1 MKFTKK
7 IAFASASLALTM
19 ATPAALLTQNAAFAK
34 TTTVKQATKVK
45 VTKKTTPFYH
55 KDGSKFTKKK
65 PYVYG
70 SWKSTVAYKNTS
82 YNVVKTVTIKG
93 AKYYYIGNDAYLK
106 ASDVKVTATKTV
118 KSSST
123 SSAKKASTSSSK
135 TTSKKTSSTSSSS
148 KSSSKKTSSTSSSTS
163 SAKKAST
170 SSSKTTSKKTSSTS
184 SSSKSSSKK
193 TSSTSSSSSSKKTVT
208 QIQVTKKTT
217 PFYHKD
223 GSKFTKKSPY
233 VYQGWKSTVAY
244 KGTKYKVSK
253 TITIKGSKYYYIGNS
268 AYLKA
273 SAVKVIASK

>member
-7 IAFASASLALTM
+7 IAFASASLALTL

-70 SWKSTVAYKNTS
+70 DWKSTVAYKNTS
-82 YNVVKTVTIKG
+82 YNVVKAVTIKG

-123 SSAKKASTSSSK
+123 SSSKKASTSSSK
-135 TTSKKTSSTSSSS
+135 TTSKKTSSSAS
-148 KSSSKKTSSTSSSTS
+148 KTSSKKTSSTSSSFS
-163 SAKKAST
+163 SE
-170 SSSKTTSKKTSSTS
+170 KT
-184 SSSKSSSKK
+184 
-193 TSSTSSSSSSKKTVT
+193 SSKKTVT
-208 QIQVTKKTT
+208 EIQVTKKTT

-253 TITIKGSKYYYIGNS
+253 TITIKGSKYYYVGNS

>member
-7 IAFASASLALTM
+7 IAFASASLALTL

-70 SWKSTVAYKNTS
+70 DWKSTVAYKNTS

-106 ASDVKVTATKTV
+106 ASAVKVTATKAV
-118 KSSST
+118 KSSS
-123 SSAKKASTSSSK
+123 SSKKASTTSSK
-135 TTSKKTSSTSSSS
+135 TTSKKTSSSSSKTSSKKSSSTSSS
-148 KSSSKKTSSTSSSTS
+148 SSSKKTSS
-163 SAKKAST
+163 
-170 SSSKTTSKKTSSTS
+170 KKT
-184 SSSKSSSKK
+184 
-193 TSSTSSSSSSKKTVT
+193 SSKKTVT

-253 TITIKGSKYYYIGNS
+253 TITIKNKKYYYVGNS

>member
-7 IAFASASLALTM
+7 IAFASASLALTL

-70 SWKSTVAYKNTS
+70 DWKSTVAYKNTS

-106 ASDVKVTATKTV
+106 ASAVKVTATKTV
-118 KSSST
+118 KSSS
-123 SSAKKASTSSSK
+123 SSKKASTTSSK
-135 TTSKKTSSTSSSS
+135 TTSKKSSSSSSKTSSKKSSSTSSSS
-148 KSSSKKTSSTSSSTS
+148 SSKKT
-163 SAKKAST
+163 
-170 SSSKTTSKKTSSTS
+170 
-184 SSSKSSSKK
+184 
-193 TSSTSSSSSSKKTVT
+193 SSKKTVT

-253 TITIKGSKYYYIGNS
+253 TITIKNKKYYYVGNS

>member
-7 IAFASASLALTM
+7 IAFASASLALTL

-82 YNVVKTVTIKG
+82 YKVVKTVTIKG

-118 KSSST
+118 KSSS
-123 SSAKKASTSSSK
+123 SSKKASTSSKK
-135 TTSKKTSSTSSSS
+135 TSSKKTSSTSSSS
-148 KSSSKKTSSTSSSTS
+148 KSSSTSSS
-163 SAKKAST
+163 
-170 SSSKTTSKKTSSTS
+170 
-184 SSSKSSSKK
+184 SSSKK
-193 TSSTSSSSSSKKTVT
+193 TSSKKTVT

-253 TITIKGSKYYYIGNS
+253 TITIKNKKYYYIGNS

>member
-7 IAFASASLALTM
+7 IAFASASLALTL

-70 SWKSTVAYKNTS
+70 DWKSTVAYKNTS
-82 YNVVKTVTIKG
+82 YNVVKAVTIKG

-123 SSAKKASTSSSK
+123 SSSKKASTSSSK
-135 TTSKKTSSTSSSS
+135 TTSKKTSS
-148 KSSSKKTSSTSSSTS
+148 
-163 SAKKAST
+163 SA
-170 SSSKTTSKKTSSTS
+170 SKT
-184 SSSKSSSKK
+184 SSKK
-193 TSSTSSSSSSKKTVT
+193 TSSTSSSSSSKKTSSKKTVT
-208 QIQVTKKTT
+208 EIQVTKKTT

-244 KGTKYKVSK
+244 KDTKYKVSK
-253 TITIKGSKYYYIGNS
+253 TITIKGSKYYYVGNS

>member
-7 IAFASASLALTM
+7 IAFASASLALTL

-70 SWKSTVAYKNTS
+70 DWKSTVAYKNTS
-82 YNVVKTVTIKG
+82 YNVVKAVTIKG

-123 SSAKKASTSSSK
+123 SSSKKASTSSSK
-135 TTSKKTSSTSSSS
+135 TTSKKTSS
-148 KSSSKKTSSTSSSTS
+148 
-163 SAKKAST
+163 SA
-170 SSSKTTSKKTSSTS
+170 SKT
-184 SSSKSSSKK
+184 SSKK
-193 TSSTSSSSSSKKTVT
+193 TSSTSSSSSSEKTSSKKTVT
-208 QIQVTKKTT
+208 EIQVTKKTT

-253 TITIKGSKYYYIGNS
+253 TITIKGSKYYYVGNS

>member
-7 IAFASASLALTM
+7 IAFASASLALTL

-82 YNVVKTVTIKG
+82 YKVVKTVTIKG

-118 KSSST
+118 KSSS
-123 SSAKKASTSSSK
+123 SSKKASTSSSK
-135 TTSKKTSSTSSSS
+135 TSSKKTSSTSSSS
-148 KSSSKKTSSTSSSTS
+148 KSSS
-163 SAKKAST
+163 
-170 SSSKTTSKKTSSTS
+170 
-184 SSSKSSSKK
+184 
-193 TSSTSSSSSSKKTVT
+193 TSSSSSSKKTSSKKTVS

-253 TITIKGSKYYYIGNS
+253 TITIKNKKYYYIGNS

>member
-7 IAFASASLALTM
+7 IAFASASLALTL

-82 YNVVKTVTIKG
+82 YKVVKTVTIKG

-118 KSSST
+118 KSSS
-123 SSAKKASTSSSK
+123 SSKKASTSSSK
-135 TTSKKTSSTSSSS
+135 TSSKKTSSKKTSSTSSSS
-148 KSSSKKTSSTSSSTS
+148 KSSSTSSS
-163 SAKKAST
+163 
-170 SSSKTTSKKTSSTS
+170 
-184 SSSKSSSKK
+184 SSSKK
-193 TSSTSSSSSSKKTVT
+193 TSSKKTVT

-253 TITIKGSKYYYIGNS
+253 TITIKNKKYYYIGNS

>member
-7 IAFASASLALTM
+7 IAFASASLALTL
-19 ATPAALLTQNAAFAK
+19 ATPAALLTQNVAFAK

-70 SWKSTVAYKNTS
+70 GWKSTVAYKNTS

-135 TTSKKTSSTSSSS
+135 
-148 KSSSKKTSSTSSSTS
+148 SSSKKTSSTSSSTS
-163 SAKKAST
+163 SS
-170 SSSKTTSKKTSSTS
+170 
-184 SSSKSSSKK
+184 SSSKK
-193 TSSTSSSSSSKKTVT
+193 TSSKKTVT

>member
-7 IAFASASLALTM
+7 IAFASASLALTL
-19 ATPAALLTQNAAFAK
+19 ATPAALLTQNVAFAK

-70 SWKSTVAYKNTS
+70 GWKSTVAYKNTS

-135 TTSKKTSSTSSSS
+135 SSSKKTSSTSSSS
-148 KSSSKKTSSTSSSTS
+148 KSSSKKTSSTS
-163 SAKKAST
+163 
-170 SSSKTTSKKTSSTS
+170 
-184 SSSKSSSKK
+184 
-193 TSSTSSSSSSKKTVT
+193 SSTSSSSSSKKTVT

>member
-7 IAFASASLALTM
+7 IAFASASLALTL

-106 ASDVKVTATKTV
+106 ASDVKVTATKAV

-135 TTSKKTSSTSSSS
+135 TTSKKTSS
-148 KSSSKKTSSTSSSTS
+148 
-163 SAKKAST
+163 SA
-170 SSSKTTSKKTSSTS
+170 SKT
-184 SSSKSSSKK
+184 SSKK
-193 TSSTSSSSSSKKTVT
+193 TSSTSSSSSSEKTSSKKTVT
-208 QIQVTKKTT
+208 EIQVTKKTT

-253 TITIKGSKYYYIGNS
+253 TITIKGSKYYYVGNS

>member
-7 IAFASASLALTM
+7 IAFASASLALTL

-70 SWKSTVAYKNTS
+70 DWKSTVAYKNTS

-123 SSAKKASTSSSK
+123 SSSKKASTTSSK
-135 TTSKKTSSTSSSS
+135 T
-148 KSSSKKTSSTSSSTS
+148 SSKKTSSS
-163 SAKKAST
+163 
-170 SSSKTTSKKTSSTS
+170 
-184 SSSKSSSKK
+184 SSSKK
-193 TSSTSSSSSSKKTVT
+193 TSSTSSSSTSSSSTSSKKSSSKKTVT
-208 QIQVTKKTT
+208 QVQVTKKTT

-233 VYQGWKSTVAY
+233 VYNGWKSTVAY

-253 TITIKGSKYYYIGNS
+253 TITIKNKKYYYVGNS

-273 SAVKVIASK
+273 SDVKVIASK

>member
-135 TTSKKTSSTSSSS
+135 ITSKKTSLTSSSSKSSSKKTSLTSSSS

-163 SAKKAST
+163 SS
-170 SSSKTTSKKTSSTS
+170 
-184 SSSKSSSKK
+184 SSSKK
-193 TSSTSSSSSSKKTVT
+193 TSSKKTVT

>member
-7 IAFASASLALTM
+7 IAFASASLALTL

-65 PYVYG
+65 LYVYG
-70 SWKSTVAYKNTS
+70 GWKSTVAYKNTS

-106 ASDVKVTATKTV
+106 ARDVKVTATKTV

-163 SAKKAST
+163 SS
-170 SSSKTTSKKTSSTS
+170 
-184 SSSKSSSKK
+184 SSSKK
-193 TSSTSSSSSSKKTVT
+193 TSSKKTVT

-217 PFYHKD
+217 PFYHKN

>member
-7 IAFASASLALTM
+7 IAFASASLALTL

-70 SWKSTVAYKNTS
+70 GWKSTVAYKNTS

-106 ASDVKVTATKTV
+106 ARDVKVTATKTV

-148 KSSSKKTSSTSSSTS
+148 K
-163 SAKKAST
+163 
-170 SSSKTTSKKTSSTS
+170 
-184 SSSKSSSKK
+184 
-193 TSSTSSSSSSKKTVT
+193 SSSKKTVT

>member
-7 IAFASASLALTM
+7 IAFASASLALTL
-19 ATPAALLTQNAAFAK
+19 ATPAALLTQNVAFAK

-70 SWKSTVAYKNTS
+70 GWKSIVAYKNTS

-135 TTSKKTSSTSSSS
+135 TTSKKTSSTSSSTS
-148 KSSSKKTSSTSSSTS
+148 SSSSSKKT
-163 SAKKAST
+163 
-170 SSSKTTSKKTSSTS
+170 
-184 SSSKSSSKK
+184 
-193 TSSTSSSSSSKKTVT
+193 SSKKTVT

>member
-135 TTSKKTSSTSSSS
+135 TTSKKTSSTSSSTS
-148 KSSSKKTSSTSSSTS
+148 SSSSSKKT
-163 SAKKAST
+163 
-170 SSSKTTSKKTSSTS
+170 
-184 SSSKSSSKK
+184 
-193 TSSTSSSSSSKKTVT
+193 SSKKTVT

-233 VYQGWKSTVAY
+233 VYQSLGWKSTVAY
-244 KGTKYKVSK
+244 EGTEYKVFK

>member
-135 TTSKKTSSTSSSS
+135 TTSKKTSSTSSSTS
-148 KSSSKKTSSTSSSTS
+148 SSSSSKKT
-163 SAKKAST
+163 
-170 SSSKTTSKKTSSTS
+170 
-184 SSSKSSSKK
+184 
-193 TSSTSSSSSSKKTVT
+193 SSKKTVT

-233 VYQGWKSTVAY
+233 VYQSLGWKSTVAY
-244 KGTKYKVSK
+244 KGTEYKVFK

>member
-7 IAFASASLALTM
+7 IAFASASLALTL

-82 YNVVKTVTIKG
+82 YKVVKTVTIKG

-118 KSSST
+118 KSSS
-123 SSAKKASTSSSK
+123 SSKKASTS
-135 TTSKKTSSTSSSS
+135 SKKTSSTSSSS
-148 KSSSKKTSSTSSSTS
+148 KSSSTSSS
-163 SAKKAST
+163 
-170 SSSKTTSKKTSSTS
+170 
-184 SSSKSSSKK
+184 SSSKK
-193 TSSTSSSSSSKKTVT
+193 TSSKKTVT

-253 TITIKGSKYYYIGNS
+253 TITIKNKKYYYIGNS

>member
-70 SWKSTVAYKNTS
+70 SWKSAVAYKNTS

-148 KSSSKKTSSTSSSTS
+148 KSSSKKTSSTSSS
-163 SAKKAST
+163 
-170 SSSKTTSKKTSSTS
+170 
-184 SSSKSSSKK
+184 SSSKK
-193 TSSTSSSSSSKKTVT
+193 TSSKKTVT

-244 KGTKYKVSK
+244 KGTKYKVSR

>member
-7 IAFASASLALTM
+7 IAFASASLALTL
-19 ATPAALLTQNAAFAK
+19 ATPAALLTQNVAFAK

-148 KSSSKKTSSTSSSTS
+148 KSSSKKTSS
-163 SAKKAST
+163 
-170 SSSKTTSKKTSSTS
+170 KKT
-184 SSSKSSSKK
+184 
-193 TSSTSSSSSSKKTVT
+193 SSKKTVT

>member
-7 IAFASASLALTM
+7 IAFASASLALTL

-70 SWKSTVAYKNTS
+70 DWKSTVAYKNTS
-82 YNVVKTVTIKG
+82 YNVVKAVTIKG

-123 SSAKKASTSSSK
+123 SSSKKASTSSSK
-135 TTSKKTSSTSSSS
+135 TTSKNTSSSASKTSSK
-148 KSSSKKTSSTSSSTS
+148 KS
-163 SAKKAST
+163 
-170 SSSKTTSKKTSSTS
+170 
-184 SSSKSSSKK
+184 
-193 TSSTSSSSSSKKTVT
+193 SSTSSSSSSEKTSSKKTVT
-208 QIQVTKKTT
+208 EIQVTKKTT

-253 TITIKGSKYYYIGNS
+253 TITIKGSKYYYVGNS

>member
-7 IAFASASLALTM
+7 IAFASASLALTL
-19 ATPAALLTQNAAFAK
+19 ATPAALLTQNVAFAK

-163 SAKKAST
+163 SS
-170 SSSKTTSKKTSSTS
+170 
-184 SSSKSSSKK
+184 SSSKK
-193 TSSTSSSSSSKKTVT
+193 TSSKKTSSKKTSSKKTVT

>member
-34 TTTVKQATKVK
+34 TTTVKQATKVN

-106 ASDVKVTATKTV
+106 ASDVKVTPTKTV

-135 TTSKKTSSTSSSS
+135 TTSKKTSSTSSSTS
-148 KSSSKKTSSTSSSTS
+148 SSSSSKKT
-163 SAKKAST
+163 
-170 SSSKTTSKKTSSTS
+170 
-184 SSSKSSSKK
+184 
-193 TSSTSSSSSSKKTVT
+193 SSKKTVT

-223 GSKFTKKSPY
+223 GSKFTKKSQY

>member
-7 IAFASASLALTM
+7 IAFASASLALTL

-135 TTSKKTSSTSSSS
+135 TTSKKTSSS
-148 KSSSKKTSSTSSSTS
+148 
-163 SAKKAST
+163 
-170 SSSKTTSKKTSSTS
+170 
-184 SSSKSSSKK
+184 SSSKK
-193 TSSTSSSSSSKKTVT
+193 TSSTSSSSSSKKTSSEKTVT
-208 QIQVTKKTT
+208 EIQVTKKTT

-253 TITIKGSKYYYIGNS
+253 TITIKNKKYYYVGNS

-273 SAVKVIASK
+273 SAVKVIAAK

>member
-19 ATPAALLTQNAAFAK
+19 ATPAALITQNAAFAK

-106 ASDVKVTATKTV
+106 ASDVKVTPTKTV

-135 TTSKKTSSTSSSS
+135 TTSKKTSSTSSSTS
-148 KSSSKKTSSTSSSTS
+148 SSSSSKKT
-163 SAKKAST
+163 
-170 SSSKTTSKKTSSTS
+170 
-184 SSSKSSSKK
+184 
-193 TSSTSSSSSSKKTVT
+193 SSKKTVT

>member
-7 IAFASASLALTM
+7 IAFASASLALTL

-70 SWKSTVAYKNTS
+70 DWKSTVAYKNTS
-82 YNVVKTVTIKG
+82 YNVVKAVTIKG

-123 SSAKKASTSSSK
+123 SSSKKASTSSSK
-135 TTSKKTSSTSSSS
+135 TTSKKTSS
-148 KSSSKKTSSTSSSTS
+148 
-163 SAKKAST
+163 SA
-170 SSSKTTSKKTSSTS
+170 SKT
-184 SSSKSSSKK
+184 SSKK
-193 TSSTSSSSSSKKTVT
+193 TSSTSSSSSSEKTSSKKTVT
-208 QIQVTKKTT
+208 EIQVTKKTT

-253 TITIKGSKYYYIGNS
+253 TITIKGSKYYYVGNN

-273 SAVKVIASK
+273 SDVKVIASK

>member
-7 IAFASASLALTM
+7 IAFASASLALTL

-70 SWKSTVAYKNTS
+70 DWKSTVAYKNTS

-106 ASDVKVTATKTV
+106 ASAVKVTATKTV
-118 KSSST
+118 KSSS
-123 SSAKKASTSSSK
+123 SSKKASTTSKK
-135 TTSKKTSSTSSSS
+135 TTSKKTSSTSS
-148 KSSSKKTSSTSSSTS
+148 KTSSKKS
-163 SAKKAST
+163 
-170 SSSKTTSKKTSSTS
+170 SSTS
-184 SSSKSSSKK
+184 SSSSSKK
-193 TSSTSSSSSSKKTVT
+193 TSSKKTVT

-253 TITIKGSKYYYIGNS
+253 TITIKNKKYYYVGNS
-268 AYLKA
+268 AYLTA

>member
-106 ASDVKVTATKTV
+106 SSDVKVTATKTV

-135 TTSKKTSSTSSSS
+135 TTSKKTSS
-148 KSSSKKTSSTSSSTS
+148 
-163 SAKKAST
+163 
-170 SSSKTTSKKTSSTS
+170 
-184 SSSKSSSKK
+184 
-193 TSSTSSSSSSKKTVT
+193 KKTVT
-208 QIQVTKKTT
+208 QIQVTRKTT

>member
-1 MKFTKK
+1 
-7 IAFASASLALTM
+7 
-19 ATPAALLTQNAAFAK
+19 
-34 TTTVKQATKVK
+34 
-45 VTKKTTPFYH
+45 
-55 KDGSKFTKKK
+55 
-65 PYVYG
+65 
-70 SWKSTVAYKNTS
+70 

-148 KSSSKKTSSTSSSTS
+148 KSSSKKTSSTSSS
-163 SAKKAST
+163 
-170 SSSKTTSKKTSSTS
+170 
-184 SSSKSSSKK
+184 SKSSSKK
-193 TSSTSSSSSSKKTVT
+193 TSSTSSSTSSSSSSKKTSSKKTVT

>member
-7 IAFASASLALTM
+7 IAFASASLALTL

-106 ASDVKVTATKTV
+106 ASDVKVTATQTV
-118 KSSST
+118 TSSST
-123 SSAKKASTSSSK
+123 SRAKK
-135 TTSKKTSSTSSSS
+135 SSTSSS
-148 KSSSKKTSSTSSSTS
+148 
-163 SAKKAST
+163 
-170 SSSKTTSKKTSSTS
+170 
-184 SSSKSSSKK
+184 SSSKK
-193 TSSTSSSSSSKKTVT
+193 TSSTSSSSSYKKTSSEKTVT
-208 QIQVTKKTT
+208 DIQVTKKTT
-217 PFYHKD
+217 PLYYKG
-223 GSKFTKKSPY
+223 GSKLTKKSPY

-253 TITIKGSKYYYIGNS
+253 TITIKNKKYYYVGNS

-273 SAVKVIASK
+273 SAVKVIAAK

>member
-7 IAFASASLALTM
+7 IAFASASLALTL

-55 KDGSKFTKKK
+55 KDGSMFTKKK

-70 SWKSTVAYKNTS
+70 DWKSTVAYKNTS

-106 ASDVKVTATKTV
+106 ASDVKVAATKTV

-123 SSAKKASTSSSK
+123 SSSKKASTSSSK
-135 TTSKKTSSTSSSS
+135 TTSKKTSS
-148 KSSSKKTSSTSSSTS
+148 
-163 SAKKAST
+163 SA
-170 SSSKTTSKKTSSTS
+170 SKT
-184 SSSKSSSKK
+184 SSKK
-193 TSSTSSSSSSKKTVT
+193 TSSTSSSSSSEKTSSKKTVT
-208 QIQVTKKTT
+208 EIQVTKKTT

-253 TITIKGSKYYYIGNS
+253 TITIKNKKYYYVGNS

>member
-7 IAFASASLALTM
+7 IAFASASLALTL

-70 SWKSTVAYKNTS
+70 DWKSTVAYKNTS

-106 ASDVKVTATKTV
+106 ASAVKVTATKAV
-118 KSSST
+118 KSSS
-123 SSAKKASTSSSK
+123 SSKKASTTSSK
-135 TTSKKTSSTSSSS
+135 TTSKKTSS
-148 KSSSKKTSSTSSSTS
+148 
-163 SAKKAST
+163 
-170 SSSKTTSKKTSSTS
+170 SSSKTSSKKSSSTS
-184 SSSKSSSKK
+184 SSSSSKK
-193 TSSTSSSSSSKKTVT
+193 TSSKKTVT

-233 VYQGWKSTVAY
+233 LYQGWKSTVAY

-253 TITIKGSKYYYIGNS
+253 TITIKNKKYYYIGNS

>member
-7 IAFASASLALTM
+7 IAFASASLALTLD
-19 ATPAALLTQNAAFAK
+19 TPAALLTQNEAFAK

-82 YNVVKTVTIKG
+82 YKVVKTVTIKG

-118 KSSST
+118 KSSS
-123 SSAKKASTSSSK
+123 SSKKASTSSKK
-135 TTSKKTSSTSSSS
+135 TSSKKTSSTSSSS
-148 KSSSKKTSSTSSSTS
+148 KSSSTSSS
-163 SAKKAST
+163 
-170 SSSKTTSKKTSSTS
+170 
-184 SSSKSSSKK
+184 SSSKK
-193 TSSTSSSSSSKKTVT
+193 TSSKKTVT

-253 TITIKGSKYYYIGNS
+253 TITIKNKKYYYIGNS

>member
-7 IAFASASLALTM
+7 IAFASASLALTL

-45 VTKKTTPFYH
+45 VTKKTAPFYH

-82 YNVVKTVTIKG
+82 YKVVKTVTIKG

-118 KSSST
+118 KSSS
-123 SSAKKASTSSSK
+123 SSKKASTSSKK
-135 TTSKKTSSTSSSS
+135 TSSKKTSSTSSSS
-148 KSSSKKTSSTSSSTS
+148 KSSSTSSS
-163 SAKKAST
+163 
-170 SSSKTTSKKTSSTS
+170 
-184 SSSKSSSKK
+184 SSSKK
-193 TSSTSSSSSSKKTVT
+193 TSSKKTVT

-253 TITIKGSKYYYIGNS
+253 TITIKNKKYYYIGNS

>member
-7 IAFASASLALTM
+7 IAFASASLALTL

-65 PYVYG
+65 PYAYG
-70 SWKSTVAYKNTS
+70 DWKSTVAYKNTS

-106 ASDVKVTATKTV
+106 ASAVKVTATKTV
-118 KSSST
+118 KSSS
-123 SSAKKASTSSSK
+123 SSKKASTTSKK
-135 TTSKKTSSTSSSS
+135 TTSKKTSSSSSKTSSKKSSSSSS
-148 KSSSKKTSSTSSSTS
+148 KTSSKKS
-163 SAKKAST
+163 
-170 SSSKTTSKKTSSTS
+170 SSTS
-184 SSSKSSSKK
+184 SSSSSKK
-193 TSSTSSSSSSKKTVT
+193 TSSKKTVT

-217 PFYHKD
+217 LFYHKD

-253 TITIKGSKYYYIGNS
+253 TITIKNKKYYYVGNS

>member
-82 YNVVKTVTIKG
+82 YNVVKTVTIKD

-135 TTSKKTSSTSSSS
+135 TTSKKTSSTSSSTS
-148 KSSSKKTSSTSSSTS
+148 SSSSSKKT
-163 SAKKAST
+163 
-170 SSSKTTSKKTSSTS
+170 
-184 SSSKSSSKK
+184 
-193 TSSTSSSSSSKKTVT
+193 SSKKTVT

-223 GSKFTKKSPY
+223 GSKFTKKSQY